1 MLNTLPRTIKWL
13 VSMVLVTWLSLVGT
27 VLGQFNYQAK
37 VVKIE
42 DLTHNVRRVRL
53 QLTNSK
59 GFTFTPGQYTF
70 VRIPETFVKEWNQ
83 KYNTSHQQVFRPYSF
98 ASSSSKLPCFDLIIK
113 LARAPRGKDVPPGLA
128 STFVHTRLKVGAV
141 LEITGPT
148 GDLYLR
154 SNTGEPI
161 IIVAGGSGAA
171 PFVSLL
177 EYFFEKKY
185 DQNNDI
191 YFYFGVSSKRDL
203 FLHDRFT
210 AWNKS
215 KPRFHYIPS
224 LSRPKPE
231 DNWEG
236 ETGYIQLALEKYT
249 KGPSGAHAYLAGP
262 PIMIREVEKVLRSK
276 GITKDRTYYDE
287 IEAR

>member
-177 EYFFEKKY
+177 EYFFEKKF

-224 LSRPKPE
+224 LSRPKLE

-276 GITKDRTYYDE
+276 EITKDRTHYDE
-287 IEAR
+287 IDAR

>member
-1 MLNTLPRTIKWL
+1 MLNKRPRTIKRL
-13 VSMVLVTWLSLVGT
+13 VSMTVVTWLSLLGT
-27 VLGQFNYQAK
+27 VLGQFDYQAK

-53 QLTNSK
+53 QLANSK

-70 VRIPETFVKEWNQ
+70 VSIPETFVQEWNQ
-83 KYNTSHQQVFRPYSF
+83 KYTTSHQQVFRPYSF
-98 ASSSSKLPCFDLIIK
+98 ASSSSKLPYFDLIIK

-128 STFVHTRLKVGAV
+128 STFVHTRLKVGTV

-177 EYFFEKKY
+177 EYFFEKEF
-185 DQNNDI
+185 DQSNDI

-231 DNWEG
+231 DDWEG
-236 ETGYIQLALEKYT
+236 ETGYIQLALEKHT
-249 KGPSGAHAYLAGP
+249 KGPSRAHAYLAGP

-276 GITKDRTYYDE
+276 GITKDRTHYDE

>member
-1 MLNTLPRTIKWL
+1 MLNTRPRTIKRL
-13 VSMVLVTWLSLVGT
+13 VSMALVTWLSLLGT
-27 VLGQFNYQAK
+27 VLGQFDYQAK

-70 VRIPETFVKEWNQ
+70 VSIPETFVQEWNQ
-83 KYNTSHQQVFRPYSF
+83 KYKTSHQQVFRPYSF
-98 ASSSSKLPCFDLIIK
+98 ASSSSKLPHFDLIIK

-128 STFVHTRLKVGAV
+128 STFVHTRLNVGTV

-177 EYFFEKKY
+177 EYFFEKEF
-185 DQNNDI
+185 DQSNDI

-276 GITKDRTYYDE
+276 GITKDRTHYDE